1 LQAIRFIPANPARSN
16 ANRSI
21 EKVTGQIQWSS
32 MVPAL
37 QPSTQVKQIFISGN
51 PVDLDNKQKR
61 VYEKYPNRP
70 SENSYFAAN
79 SRLPQDYTDLPC
91 PRCMTDTPAQ

>member
-1 LQAIRFIPANPARSN
+1 MVIDGTRLTSFDSSEADFH
-16 ANRSI
+16 
-21 EKVTGQIQWSS
+21 QW
-32 MVPAL
+32 
-37 QPSTQVKQIFISGN
+37 N

-79 SRLPQDYTDLPC
+79 SRLPPRLHRSALSSLYDRYAGAISHRVADPANSDLGGLS
-91 PRCMTDTPAQ
+91 RRIR